1 MMYRTQNF
9 ARDARASTIMEF
21 GLVAPVMMLMLMGFF
36 DLGHSMYVRSVL
48 QGAVEKAARD
58 GTLESGAS
66 NSNNLDDKVKAQVR
80 PVAGKWATYVSTR
93 KSYSTFTNVAQPE
106 TFTDTNHNGVRNA
119 GECFQDVNGN
129 GTYDTDIGLSG
140 QGTSS
145 DVVLYTM
152 TVSYPRM
159 FPLYGLLRWS
169 RNVSTSG
176 STVLRNQPYGV
187 QTTYPSVTICT

>member
-1 MMYRTQNF
+1 MMLRTRNL
-9 ARDARASTIMEF
+9 ARDARGSTIMEF
-21 GLVAPVMMLMLMGFF
+21 GLVAPVVILMLMGFF

-58 GTLESGAS
+58 GTLESGAT
-66 NSNNLDDKVKAQVR
+66 NSTALDDKVKTQMR
-80 PVAGKWATYVSTR
+80 PIAGKWATYLSTR
-93 KSYSTFTNVAQPE
+93 KSYSTFTNVAQAE
-106 TFTDTNHNGVRNA
+106 TFTDTNSNGVRNA

-129 GTYDTDIGLSG
+129 STYDTDMGKSG
-140 QGTSS
+140 QGGAS

-169 RNVSTSG
+169 RNVSISG

-187 QTTYPSVTICT
+187 QTFPSVTICT